1 MHLSDED
8 EEDDDGGDAAHQA
21 GDSLLSIVNTRGRRK
36 DEKRKNLDSILDAN
50 GALLVRLSIIINKHR
65 SENVDPCASYGG
77 RQFVHSLFAKL
88 MATYRAMVMQ
98 LNHLSL
104 LFDLYA
110 DCNDKCLIVSW

>member
-36 DEKRKNLDSILDAN
+36 DEAEKSRQHFGCQRSCAI
-50 GALLVRLSIIINKHR
+50 GAAIIINKHR

-77 RQFVHSLFAKL
+77 RQFVHSLCL
-88 MATYRAMVMQ
+88 
-98 LNHLSL
+98 LSL
-104 LFDLYA
+104 
-110 DCNDKCLIVSW
+110 WQRTGRW